1 MVTGAREQKIRIHCN
16 KVNNIIPRMLHIW
29 NSQLVK
35 MIQSYRIQNTDKSK
49 QKIVQTPDV
58 LQG

>member
-16 KVNNIIPRMLHIW
+16 KVNNIIARMLHIW
-29 NSQLVK
+29 NSQLDK